1 MQVPTVLLTQPA
13 ARAVMLAQTLADHGL
28 PSLSWPLTAALP
40 VPGLDWQALHT
51 TLCASV
57 WALFA
62 SPAALDVVFSGLQS
76 QALSWPRTASV
87 GLVGAGSREA
97 FETWRHRLAGLAEV
111 RVLSPQGARQDALAL
126 LDEPEMH
133 EVRALEIVVLRR
145 ADGSE
150 AWLDRLQERGAR
162 LHALPVYL
170 VTALCPPAQASDWLC
185 AHAHRHDAVVLS
197 VAGVDVA
204 QRLTTYVRALPCA
217 QWVLRCPV
225 YTQHVRIAEALAQLG
240 WSTVV
245 QHAPGARALVD
256 AIHCRR
262 TP

>member
-1 MQVPTVLLTQPA
+1 MPVPTVLLTQPA
-13 ARAVMLAQTLADHGL
+13 ARAAMLAQTLAEHGL
-28 PSLSWPLTAALP
+28 PSLSWPLTAVHPAA
-40 VPGLDWQALHT
+40 GLNWADLHAA
-51 TLCASV
+51 LCASA

-62 SPAALDVVFSGLQS
+62 SPAALDLVFAGLQS
-76 QALSWPRTASV
+76 QAMSWPRTASV

-97 FETWRHRLAGLAEV
+97 YEAWRNRLAGLAEA
-111 RVLSPQGARQDALAL
+111 RVISPQGTRQDALAL
-126 LDEPEMH
+126 LDEP
-133 EVRALEIVVLRR
+133 ALQQVHALDIVVLRR

-162 LHALPVYL
+162 LYALPVYQA
-170 VTALCPPAQASDWLC
+170 TEQDPPPEASDWLC
-185 AHAHRHDAVVLS
+185 ERANRQDAVVMS

-204 QRLTTYVRALPCA
+204 QRLTAFLSTLPCE
-217 QWVLRCPV
+217 QWALRCPV
-225 YTQHVRIAEALAQLG
+225 YTQHPRIAEALTQLG

-245 QHAPGARALVD
+245 QHAPGAHALAN